1 MIRFLQRDNRLTKG
15 FFVVIIAAASV
26 GMVVYLIPGLTGM
39 GSSSADTYAVIYPH
53 WYNRLFS
60 SGEKI
65 TQQQVSQ
72 RARQQIQR
80 QNPQYADNPMIVHY
94 IEQQVASQLVQREI
108 LLVEAEKLGIH
119 ASDDDVV
126 QMLHRAPYGEVFFP
140 NGQFIGDDRYSNIIA
155 TQTDMSVPDFEQE
168 IKRDILVRRLQ
179 ALITAG
185 VTVSSEE
192 ARESYVKENTKIKFE
207 YAVISSD
214 DVKKTINPS
223 DGDLEAFFR
232 KNGARYATAVAEQR
246 KISYFTFSPDQASGS
261 VPQPSKQEIQQ
272 YFAAHQSEYTIQE
285 QARSRHILIK
295 VAPGADAKTDAAA
308 KAKAE
313 GLLKQIQ
320 GGANFAELAKAN
332 SDDPGSKDKGGELGF
347 AKKGAMVPEFENAI
361 FTQKIGD
368 TKIVKTQYGYH
379 IIQVEERQPAHPQ
392 PLSEV
397 EPAIVATLV
406 RQKTAAAEENYAQ
419 TLTSEAIKN
428 GLDKTA
434 AAHHLQ
440 VATTPLLGAQGVIP
454 AMSDSSKILAKA
466 FQSQQGDP
474 PQYAS
479 TGEGY
484 AIFQV
489 TEVAPAHAPTFA
501 DWKSHILEDYRDE
514 QTPALLGQK
523 TTEMSQKAINMH
535 DLAKAAQEMGAT
547 MKTSDLVD
555 ESGQVPDFGQVGQ
568 IAPQLFDL
576 AVGNISGPINAGR
589 TGVVAKILD
598 KQEPT
603 ADQLAKNLGQTREQM
618 LDQRR
623 SEAFNVFLSTVM
635 DDYKKNKRIQFS
647 AKSQTPQIPGS

>member
-1 MIRFLQRDNRLTKG
+1 M
-15 FFVVIIAAASV
+15 
-26 GMVVYLIPGLTGM
+26 
-39 GSSSADTYAVIYPH
+39 
-53 WYNRLFS
+53 
-60 SGEKI
+60 
-65 TQQQVSQ
+65 
-72 RARQQIQR
+72 
-80 QNPQYADNPMIVHY
+80 
-94 IEQQVASQLVQREI
+94 
-108 LLVEAEKLGIH
+108 
-119 ASDDDVV
+119 
-126 QMLHRAPYGEVFFP
+126 
-140 NGQFIGDDRYSNIIA
+140 
-155 TQTDMSVPDFEQE
+155 
-168 IKRDILVRRLQ
+168 
-179 ALITAG
+179 
-185 VTVSSEE
+185 
-192 ARESYVKENTKIKFE
+192 
-207 YAVISSD
+207 
-214 DVKKTINPS
+214 
-223 DGDLEAFFR
+223 
-232 KNGARYATAVAEQR
+232 
-246 KISYFTFSPDQASGS
+246 
-261 VPQPSKQEIQQ
+261 
-272 YFAAHQSEYTIQE
+272 
-285 QARSRHILIK
+285 
-295 VAPGADAKTDAAA
+295 
-308 KAKAE
+308 
-313 GLLKQIQ
+313 
-320 GGANFAELAKAN
+320 
-332 SDDPGSKDKGGELGF
+332 
-347 AKKGAMVPEFENAI
+347 
-361 FTQKIGD
+361 
-368 TKIVKTQYGYH
+368 
-379 IIQVEERQPAHPQ
+379 
-392 PLSEV
+392 
-397 EPAIVATLV
+397 
-406 RQKTAAAEENYAQ
+406 
-419 TLTSEAIKN
+419 
-428 GLDKTA
+428 
-434 AAHHLQ
+434 
-440 VATTPLLGAQGVIP
+440 ATTPLLGAQGVIP